1 MAITAGFLVELDGT
15 ICGAV
20 RSVDGGDGFAD
31 VIQEPPL
38 LSGKKHVG
46 PPQWDDLKL
55 QTGPVAQPH
64 RLRLDRATT
73 GLRPPGGGSI
83 GAHCRT
89 LLGGRARSNVVSAP
103 L

>member
-73 GLRPPGGGSI
+73 GLRPPGGG
-83 GAHCRT
+83 
-89 LLGGRARSNVVSAP
+89 V
-103 L
+103 